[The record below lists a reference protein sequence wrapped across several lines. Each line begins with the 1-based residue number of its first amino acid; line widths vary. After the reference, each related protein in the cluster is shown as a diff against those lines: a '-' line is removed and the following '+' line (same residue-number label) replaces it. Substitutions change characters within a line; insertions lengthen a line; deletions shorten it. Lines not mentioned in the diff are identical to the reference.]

1 MTALE
6 LRKWKRSHTGEK
18 HEARLGLGGHAPPT
32 YSPAHQRRNP
42 GRPGVGGALCM
53 HEDRKN
59 SRGRHAREMG
69 STQAKACGEECR
81 KVKLVHRVTTFK

>member
-1 MTALE
+1 
-6 LRKWKRSHTGEK
+6 
-18 HEARLGLGGHAPPT
+18 
-32 YSPAHQRRNP
+32 
-42 GRPGVGGALCM
+42 M

-81 KVKLVHRVTTFK
+81 RGVRVTGRKVKLVHRVTTFK

>member
-1 MTALE
+1 
-6 LRKWKRSHTGEK
+6 
-18 HEARLGLGGHAPPT
+18 
-32 YSPAHQRRNP
+32 
-42 GRPGVGGALCM
+42 M

-81 KVKLVHRVTTFK
+81 RGVRVTGR